1 MSNDLIRSAPL
12 GTRFWALF
20 TTSLACAT
28 LCRFSVSI
36 SASDLGLWL
45 GLLLSSAWAI
55 MLVMA
60 VRQYRWR
67 GFWLLVGLPLA
78 CWIPYNLYL
87 WSQACAHNRLACP

>member
-1 MSNDLIRSAPL
+1 MSSELTRSAPP

-20 TTSLACAT
+20 TASLGCAT
-28 LCRFSVSI
+28 TSRFSILI

-45 GLLLSSAWAI
+45 GLLLSAAWAI

-60 VRQYRWR
+60 LRQYRWR

-78 CWIPYNLYL
+78 CWLPYTLYR